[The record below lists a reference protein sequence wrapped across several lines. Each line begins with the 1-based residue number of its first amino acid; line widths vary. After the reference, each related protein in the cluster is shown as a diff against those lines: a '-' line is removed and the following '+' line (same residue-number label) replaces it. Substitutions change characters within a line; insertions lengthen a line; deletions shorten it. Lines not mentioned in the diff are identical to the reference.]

1 MENKEKNFD
10 SAVVYLYNEGNYV
23 QSYLKG
29 LEDTLKQNF
38 EKYEII
44 VVNDASTD
52 EGATNVKAY
61 VSSQDGAKVTLMNMG
76 YHQGLETSLDAGVD
90 LAIGDFVYELEF
102 TNKDYSWNVLMDV
115 YRHSLEGYD
124 IVNAKGNV
132 GKKVT
137 TGSLFYN
144 IMNKYANL
152 QYPLSSGSFRIVSRR
167 AINRIHSLATRIP
180 YRKVA
185 YANCGLKCD
194 TLLYECTKKV
204 KLRSASNRLEL
215 ATNSLVLFT
224 DIAFRFTFWFA
235 VIIIVLTVGMAI
247 YAGISLIQNN
257 TVDGWAIVTLFG
269 GFALSGL
276 FVVLCMIVR
285 YQTTLVRL
293 NFLKR
298 DYVFESI
305 DKLQK

>member
-1 MENKEKNFD
+1 MDIKEKNFV
-10 SAVVYLYNEGNYV
+10 SAVVYLYNEGNYI

-29 LEDTLKQNF
+29 LENTLKQNF

-44 VVNDASTD
+44 VVNDASID
-52 EGATNVKAY
+52 DGAQMVKAY
-61 VSSQDGAKVTLMNMG
+61 VTSQDGAKVTLMNMG
-76 YHQGLETSLDAGVD
+76 YHQGMETSLDAGVD
-90 LAIGDFVYELEF
+90 LAIGDFVFELEF
-102 TNKDYSWNVLMDV
+102 TNSDYDWSVLMDV

-144 IMNKYANL
+144 IMNRYANL

-194 TLLYECTKKV
+194 TLLYDCTKKV
-204 KLRSASNRLEL
+204 KLRGVSNRMEL

-235 VIIIVLTVGMAI
+235 VIMIVLTVGIAI
-247 YAGISLIQNN
+247 YTVLSLILNN
-257 TVDGWAIVTLFG
+257 TVGGWAIVTLFS

-276 FVVLCMIVR
+276 FVALCMIVR
-285 YQTTLVRL
+285 YLTTLVRL

>member
-1 MENKEKNFD
+1 MENKEKNFV
-10 SAVVYLYNEGNYV
+10 SAVVYLFNEGNYV

-44 VVNDASTD
+44 VVNDVSTD
-52 EGATNVKAY
+52 EGAKNVKAY

-102 TNKDYSWNVLMDV
+102 TNIDYSWNVLMDV

-137 TGSLFYN
+137 SGSLFYN
-144 IMNKYANL
+144 VMNKYANL

-194 TLLYECTKKV
+194 TLLYECTQKV

-215 ATNSLVLFT
+215 ATNSLALFT
-224 DIAFRFTFWFA
+224 DIAFRFTLWFA
-235 VIIIVLTVGMAI
+235 VIMIFLTVGVAI
-247 YAGISLIQNN
+247 YAVLSLIQNN
-257 TVDGWAIVTLFG
+257 SVDGWAIVTLFG
-269 GFALSGL
+269 GFALSAL
-276 FVVLCMIVR
+276 FVVLCMVVR
-285 YQTTLVRL
+285 YLTTLVRL

>member
-1 MENKEKNFD
+1 MENKEKNFV

-29 LEDTLKQNF
+29 LEKTLKQNF

-52 EGATNVKAY
+52 DGAQRVKAY
-61 VSSQDGAKVTLMNMG
+61 VSSQEGAKATLMNMG
-76 YHQGLETSLDAGVD
+76 CHQGMETSMDAGVD
-90 LAIGDFVYELEF
+90 FAIGDFVFELEF
-102 TNKDYSWNVLMDV
+102 TNADYDWSVLMDV

-132 GKKVT
+132 GKKIT
-137 TGSLFYN
+137 IGSLFYN
-144 IMNKYANL
+144 MMNHYANL

-185 YANCGLKCD
+185 YANCGLRCD
-194 TLLYECTKKV
+194 TIIYECNKKV
-204 KLRSASNRLEL
+204 KLKGGSNRLDL
-215 ATNSLVLFT
+215 ATNSLVIFT
-224 DIAFRFTFWFA
+224 DVAFRFAIWFA
-235 VIIIVLTVGMAI
+235 IIMIILTIGSAAYSVVSIASSKMIPDWAIIIFLMCFASSGM
-247 YAGISLIQNN
+247 
-257 TVDGWAIVTLFG
+257 
-269 GFALSGL
+269 
-276 FVVLCMIVR
+276 FVVLSLILR
-285 YQTTLVRL
+285 YLTTLIRL

>member
-1 MENKEKNFD
+1 MENKEKNFV
-10 SAVVYLYNEGNYV
+10 SAVVYLYNEAEYI
-23 QSYLKG
+23 QSYLRG
-29 LEDTLKQNF
+29 LEDTLRQNF

-44 VVNDASTD
+44 VVNDASKD
-52 EGATNVKAY
+52 DGAQRVKAY

-76 YHQGLETSLDAGVD
+76 YHQGMETSMDAGVD
-90 LAIGDFVYELEF
+90 LAIGDFVFELEF
-102 TNKDYSWNVLMDV
+102 TNADYDWSVLMDV

-124 IVNAKGNV
+124 IVNAKGDV
-132 GKKVT
+132 GKKIT

-144 IMNKYANL
+144 MMNRYANL

-194 TLLYECTKKV
+194 TLLYDCTKKV
-204 KLRSASNRLEL
+204 KLRGVSNRMEL

-224 DIAFRFTFWFA
+224 DIAFRFTLWFA
-235 VIIIVLTVGMAI
+235 VIMLFLTVGVAI
-247 YAGISLIQNN
+247 YAVLSLIQNN

-285 YQTTLVRL
+285 YLTTLVRL

>member
-1 MENKEKNFD
+1 MDNKEKNFV
-10 SAVVYLYNEGNYV
+10 SAVVYLYNEGNYI

-29 LEDTLKQNF
+29 LEDTLKQYF

-52 EGATNVKAY
+52 DGAQMVKSY
-61 VSSQDGAKVTLMNMG
+61 VTSQDAAKVTLMNMG
-76 YHQGLETSLDAGVD
+76 YHQGMETSLDAGVD
-90 LAIGDFVYELEF
+90 LAIGDFVFELEF
-102 TNKDYSWNVLMDV
+102 TNSDYDWSVLMDV

-144 IMNKYANL
+144 IMNRYANL

-194 TLLYECTKKV
+194 TIMYDCTKKV
-204 KLRSASNRLEL
+204 KLRGVSNRMEL

-224 DIAFRFTFWFA
+224 DIAFRFTLWFA
-235 VIIIVLTVGMAI
+235 VIMIILTVGMAI
-247 YAGISLIQNN
+247 YTVLSLILNK
-257 TVDGWAIVTLFG
+257 TVGGWAIVTLFS

-285 YQTTLVRL
+285 YLTTLVRL

>member
-1 MENKEKNFD
+1 MENKEKNFV

-52 EGATNVKAY
+52 KGAKNVKAY

-224 DIAFRFTFWFA
+224 DIAFRFTLWFA
-235 VIIIVLTVGMAI
+235 VIMIFLTVGVAI
-247 YAGISLIQNN
+247 YAVLSLIQNN
-257 TVDGWAIVTLFG
+257 SVDGWAIVTLFG

-285 YQTTLVRL
+285 YLTTLVRL

>member
-1 MENKEKNFD
+1 MENKEKNFV

-52 EGATNVKAY
+52 KGAKNVKAY

-235 VIIIVLTVGMAI
+235 VIMIVLTVGMAI

-285 YQTTLVRL
+285 YLTTLVRL

>member
-1 MENKEKNFD
+1 MENKEKNFV
-10 SAVVYLYNEGNYV
+10 SAVVYLYNEAEYI
-23 QSYLKG
+23 QSYLRG
-29 LEDTLKQNF
+29 LEDTLRQNF

-44 VVNDASTD
+44 VVNDASKD
-52 EGATNVKAY
+52 DGAQRVKSY

-76 YHQGLETSLDAGVD
+76 YHQGMETSMDAGVD
-90 LAIGDFVYELEF
+90 LAIGDFVFELEF
-102 TNKDYSWNVLMDV
+102 TNADYDWSVLMDV
-115 YRHSLEGYD
+115 YRHSLEGFD

-132 GKKVT
+132 GKKIT

-144 IMNKYANL
+144 MMNRYANL

-194 TLLYECTKKV
+194 TILYECIKKV
-204 KLRSASNRLEL
+204 KLRGVSNRLDL

-224 DIAFRFTFWFA
+224 DVAFLVSVWFA
-235 VIIIVLTVGMAI
+235 IIMIVLTIVMAA
-247 YAGISLIQNN
+247 YAIVSLISNKM
-257 TVDGWAIVTLFG
+257 VPDWAIVILFA

-276 FVVLCMIVR
+276 FVLLSLIIR
-285 YQTTLVRL
+285 YLTTLVRL

>member
-1 MENKEKNFD
+1 MENKEKNFV
-10 SAVVYLYNEGNYV
+10 SAVVYLYNEAEYI
-23 QSYLKG
+23 QSYLRG
-29 LEDTLKQNF
+29 LEDTLRQNF

-44 VVNDASTD
+44 VVNDASKD
-52 EGATNVKAY
+52 DGAQRVKAY

-76 YHQGLETSLDAGVD
+76 YHQGMETSMDAGVD
-90 LAIGDFVYELEF
+90 LAIGDFVFELEF
-102 TNKDYSWNVLMDV
+102 TNADYDWSVLMDV
-115 YRHSLEGYD
+115 YKHSLEGFD

-132 GKKVT
+132 GKKIT
-137 TGSLFYN
+137 TGSMFYN
-144 IMNKYANL
+144 MMNRYANL
-152 QYPLSSGSFRIVSRR
+152 QYPLTSGSFRIVSRR

-194 TLLYECTKKV
+194 TLLYDCTKKV
-204 KLRSASNRLEL
+204 KLRGVSNRMEL

-224 DIAFRFTFWFA
+224 DIAFRFTLWFA
-235 VIIIVLTVGMAI
+235 VIMIFLTVGVAI
-247 YAGISLIQNN
+247 YAVLSLIQNN
-257 TVDGWAIVTLFG
+257 SVDGWAIVTLFG

-276 FVVLCMIVR
+276 FVVLCMVVR
-285 YQTTLVRL
+285 YLTTLVRL

>member
-1 MENKEKNFD
+1 MENKEKNFV
-10 SAVVYLYNEGNYV
+10 SAVVYLYNEAEYI
-23 QSYLKG
+23 QSYLRG
-29 LEDTLKQNF
+29 LEVTLRQNF

-44 VVNDASTD
+44 VVNDASKD
-52 EGATNVKAY
+52 DSVQKVKAY

-76 YHQGLETSLDAGVD
+76 YHQGMETSMDAGVD
-90 LAIGDFVYELEF
+90 LAIGDFVFELEF
-102 TNKDYSWNVLMDV
+102 TNADYDWSVLMDV

-124 IVNAKGNV
+124 IVNAKGDV
-132 GKKVT
+132 GKKIT

-144 IMNKYANL
+144 MMNRYANL

-194 TLLYECTKKV
+194 TLLYDCTKKV
-204 KLRSASNRLEL
+204 KLRGVSNRMEL

-224 DIAFRFTFWFA
+224 DIAFRFTLWFA
-235 VIIIVLTVGMAI
+235 VIMIFLTVGVAI
-247 YAGISLIQNN
+247 YAVLSLIQNN

-276 FVVLCMIVR
+276 FVVLCMIER
-285 YQTTLVRL
+285 YLTTLVRL

>member
-1 MENKEKNFD
+1 MENKEKNFV

-52 EGATNVKAY
+52 EGAKNVKAY
-61 VSSQDGAKVTLMNMG
+61 VSSQDDAKVTLMNMG

-137 TGSLFYN
+137 SGSLFYN

-235 VIIIVLTVGMAI
+235 VIMIFLTVGMAI

-285 YQTTLVRL
+285 YLTALVRL

>member
-1 MENKEKNFD
+1 MENKEKNFV
-10 SAVVYLYNEGNYV
+10 SAVVYLYNEAEYI
-23 QSYLKG
+23 QSYLRG
-29 LEDTLKQNF
+29 LEDTLRQNF

-44 VVNDASTD
+44 VVNDASKD
-52 EGATNVKAY
+52 DGAQRVKSY

-76 YHQGLETSLDAGVD
+76 YHQGMETSMDAGVD
-90 LAIGDFVYELEF
+90 LAIGDFVFELEF
-102 TNKDYSWNVLMDV
+102 TNADYDWSVLMDV
-115 YRHSLEGYD
+115 YRHSLEGFD

-132 GKKVT
+132 GKKIT

-144 IMNKYANL
+144 MMNRYANL

-194 TLLYECTKKV
+194 TILYECIKKV
-204 KLRSASNRLEL
+204 KLRGASNRLDL

-224 DIAFRFTFWFA
+224 DVAFRVSVWFA
-235 VIIIVLTVGMAI
+235 IIMMVLTIVMAA
-247 YAGISLIQNN
+247 YAIVFLISNKM
-257 TVDGWAIVTLFG
+257 VPDWAIVILFA
-269 GFALSGL
+269 GFALSGFFAL
-276 FVVLCMIVR
+276 LSLIIR
-285 YQTTLVRL
+285 YLTTLVRL

>member
-1 MENKEKNFD
+1 MENKEKNFV
-10 SAVVYLYNEGNYV
+10 SAVVYLYNEGEYIR
-23 QSYLKG
+23 SYLQG
-29 LEDTLKQNF
+29 LEKTLRQNF

-44 VVNDASTD
+44 VVNDASKD
-52 EGATNVKAY
+52 DGAQNVKAY
-61 VSSQDGAKVTLMNMG
+61 VSTQEGAKVTLMNMG
-76 YHQGLETSLDAGVD
+76 YHQGMETSMDAGVD
-90 LAIGDFVYELEF
+90 LAIGDFVFELEF
-102 TNKDYSWNVLMDV
+102 TNADYDWSVLMDV

-124 IVNAKGNV
+124 IVNVRGDV
-132 GKKVT
+132 SKKIT

-144 IMNKYANL
+144 MMNRYANL
-152 QYPLSSGSFRIVSRR
+152 QYPLTSGSFRIVSRR

-194 TLLYECTKKV
+194 TLLYDCTKKV
-204 KLRSASNRLEL
+204 KLRGVSNRMEL

-235 VIIIVLTVGMAI
+235 VIMIFLTVGVVI
-247 YAGISLIQNN
+247 YAVLSLIQNN

-285 YQTTLVRL
+285 YLTTLVRL

>member
-1 MENKEKNFD
+1 MENKENNFV
-10 SAVVYLYNEGNYV
+10 SAVVYLYNEAEYI

-29 LEDTLKQNF
+29 LEETLRQNF

-44 VVNDASTD
+44 VVNDASKD
-52 EGATNVKAY
+52 DGAKKVKAY
-61 VSSQDGAKVTLMNMG
+61 VSSQEGAKVTLMNMG
-76 YHQGLETSLDAGVD
+76 YHQGMETSMDAGVD
-90 LAIGDFVYELEF
+90 LAIGDFVFELEF
-102 TNKDYSWNVLMDV
+102 TNADYDWSVLMDV
-115 YRHSLEGYD
+115 YRHSLDGFD

-132 GKKVT
+132 GKKIT

-144 IMNKYANL
+144 LMNRYANL

-194 TLLYECTKKV
+194 TILYECIKKV
-204 KLRSASNRLEL
+204 KLRGVSNRLDL

-224 DIAFRFTFWFA
+224 DVAFRVSIWFA
-235 VIIIVLTVGMAI
+235 IIMIVLTVGMVAYAI
-247 YAGISLIQNN
+247 VSLFLNKM
-257 TVDGWAIVTLFG
+257 VPDWAIVILFA

-276 FVVLCMIVR
+276 FVLLSLIIR
-285 YQTTLVRL
+285 YLTTLVRL
-293 NFLKR
+293 NFLKK